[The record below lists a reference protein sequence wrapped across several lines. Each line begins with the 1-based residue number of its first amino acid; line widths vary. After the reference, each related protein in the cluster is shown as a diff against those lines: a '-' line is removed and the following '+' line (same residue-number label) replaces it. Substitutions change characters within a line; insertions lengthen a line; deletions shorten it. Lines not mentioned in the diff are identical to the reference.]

1 MAESLADKLIQL
13 SPTQLKSVFDTLDL
27 LIKNPNTI
35 AYAMDDEEPEIENEL
50 NRQADEEK
58 YDHEMLAEPP
68 KKKRGRPKKKSE
80 PEVVAQEEVKVT
92 SSRYNS
98 DIQPIVRNQVKTVNA
113 EGKVAATELDI
124 HIAKKLIGAPLLASE
139 KGWALELYG
148 EELNMTRSMEF
159 FETRPTKYQ
168 LYEGG
173 MIWHFD
179 HLYAEPRYWVKESK
193 LRKLATASAQEH
205 KMPGMKRAKHRI
217 DLSDF
222 QHWTTLCLPNIN
234 VKPHRS
240 PAYATDSYP

>member
-124 HIAKKLIGAPLLASE
+124 HIGPRPNLFQQQGMEYLEPREDKALAK
-139 KGWALELYG
+139 
-148 EELNMTRSMEF
+148 
-159 FETRPTKYQ
+159 Q
-168 LYEGG
+168 LYSK
-173 MIWHFD
+173 
-179 HLYAEPRYWVKESK
+179 APVPR
-193 LRKLATASAQEH
+193 RKPAS
-205 KMPGMKRAKHRI
+205 
-217 DLSDF
+217 L
-222 QHWTTLCLPNIN
+222 IN
-234 VKPHRS
+234 VRCGKCGVQKDVS
-240 PAYATDSYP
+240 PTEAAMGKAGYTCDSCIVKRKGRK